1 MDLRTAVTRAKRG
14 FRDDLRLHV
23 WAIASL
29 VVAFLCLEAALLSV
43 QNVARL
49 AESWRGAQHLTVYL
63 KDTAQ
68 PGDVAQLRLV
78 LESLQEAQSVQH
90 VSPEQ
95 ARKEFAT
102 QIDMNIASGG
112 LPLDAFPAS
121 LTLSRS
127 STSSEARATEIAE
140 RVRRFG
146 PVEEVET
153 YRDFYAQM
161 GSVLAAGRSA
171 VGLLALL
178 VAVCVLAIIGNT
190 IRLAVLNRRRE
201 IEVLKLCGAT
211 DGYVRSPFLI
221 EGAVQAP
228 AAATAALVL
237 LTIVYF
243 AARGQVESALSAV
256 TTMRTAFLEPLIVL
270 AVIGGAALLGAI
282 GSALSLRRYL
292 NV

>member
-1 MDLRTAVTRAKRG
+1 MDIRTAVTRAKRG

-49 AESWRGAQHLTVYL
+49 AERWRGAQHLTVYL
-63 KDTAQ
+63 KDSAQ
-68 PGDVAQLRLV
+68 AGDIAQLRLV
-78 LESLQEAQSVQH
+78 LESLQEAQEVQH
-90 VSPEQ
+90 VSAEQ
-95 ARKEFAT
+95 ARKEFAS
-102 QIDMNIASGG
+102 QVDLQLGQGS

-121 LTLSRS
+121 LEVLLRPEVS
-127 STSSEARATEIAE
+127 AQRANAIAE

-161 GSVLAAGRSA
+161 GSLLSAGRGA
-171 VGLLALL
+171 VILLALL

-211 DGYVRSPFLI
+211 DGYVRSPFVI
-221 EGAVQAP
+221 EGAIQAA
-228 AAATAALVL
+228 AAATAALIL
-237 LTIVYF
+237 LVIVYF

-256 TTMRTAFLEPLIVL
+256 TSVRTAFLEPLL
-270 AVIGGAALLGAI
+270 ALSVIAGAALMGAL